1 MLDGKICNFMKEP
14 INKALNTKYMIQQQI
29 LSLADKYQERTEKL
43 AKIYHILSEI
53 KEIDVGTAPKDLVWK
68 DGKISLFRYQRST
81 PATIKTP
88 LLICYALVNKQDMM
102 DLQPDRSVIRKFLD
116 LGLDV
121 YIIDWGYVTRA
132 DRYTSM
138 DDYINGYLNGCVE
151 YIRRTHQIGKI
162 NLLGVCQGG
171 TFSVIYAAIHP
182 EKIKNLVVM
191 VAPIDFSSKEGLL
204 FQWSTYLNVDEI
216 IENNGGIMP
225 GELLN
230 VGFDMLKPM
239 SKLRKYTSV
248 VDMMDDE
255 DKLMNF
261 LRMEKWVA
269 NSPDQAGE
277 CFKQFIK
284 DLYQENKLIKNELV
298 VGNHK
303 VNMKNITMP
312 ILNIYAESDHLV
324 PPPCSIP
331 LDKYVGSKDVQTYKF
346 PGGHIGV
353 FVGARSQKELAP
365 TIVNW
370 LKERD

>member
-1 MLDGKICNFMKEP
+1 MLAVPF
-14 INKALNTKYMIQQQI
+14 INKYLKNKNMLQEQI
-29 LSLADKYQERTEKL
+29 LSLSEKYQERTEKL
-43 AKIYHILSEI
+43 AQSYQTLYGI
-53 KEIDVGTAPKDLVWK
+53 KEIDIATAPKDLVWK
-68 DGKISLFRYQRST
+68 DGKISLFRYKRET

-88 LLICYALVNKQDMM
+88 LLISYALVNKQDMM
-102 DLQPDRSVIRKFLD
+102 DLQPDKSVIRKFLN

-138 DDYINGYLNGCVE
+138 DDYINGYIDGCVN
-151 YIRRTHQIGKI
+151 YIRQTHQIQKI

-171 TFSVIYAAIHP
+171 TFSTIYASINP
-182 EKIKNLVVM
+182 DKIKNLIVM
-191 VAPIDFSSKEGLL
+191 VAPIDFSNKEGLL
-204 FQWSTYLNVDEI
+204 FQWATYLDVDKM

-248 VDMMDDE
+248 IDMMDDE
-255 DKLMNF
+255 AKLMNF

-284 DLYQENKLIKNELV
+284 DLYQENKLIKGELV
-298 VGNHK
+298 VGKHK
-303 VNMKNITMP
+303 VNLKNLTMP
-312 ILNIYAESDHLV
+312 ILNIYAEADHLV

-331 LDKYVGSKDVQTYKF
+331 LEKHVGSKDVKTYKF

-353 FVGARSQKELAP
+353 FVGARSQNELSP

-370 LKERD
+370 LKERDD